1 MVQPS
6 ALPLQNNASP
16 QTGLGDG
23 IARYSSSLRAWRGG
37 LILLVIWVLALLLI
51 AGFAVGFLSAQQMR
65 SGPTIQDPRIILSL
79 IFFLGFDLIF
89 WLFLLARYRQSGYF
103 LEIFHH
109 GIQFDLPGS
118 GQKCLRWDEIDAIS
132 VEVVEAQ
139 FFGLQGRPRWRAWL
153 DPRQGKTVELDSSID
168 NLPEAISRLKA
179 ATYPNRLK
187 NYRLAFSNGQPLRFG
202 PLVIHPDHLVVQR
215 KILPQKNI
223 PWAQV
228 ALVRIEKG
236 RLIIALSRGQRYRIP
251 VKNIPNLE
259 LFLEIVKQDIHL

>member
-1 MVQPS
+1 MVQSS
-6 ALPLQNNASP
+6 ALPLQNNTSP
-16 QTGLGDG
+16 QPGLGDG
-23 IARYSSSLRAWRGG
+23 IARYTSSLRAWRGG

-51 AGFAVGFLSAQQMR
+51 AGFAAGFLASRQMR
-65 SGPTIQDPRIILSL
+65 SDITPGDPRIILSL
-79 IFFLGFDLIF
+79 ILFLGFALLF

-103 LEIFHH
+103 LEIFQH

-132 VEVVEAQ
+132 VEVVEAR

-153 DPRQGKTVELDSSID
+153 HPWRGKTVELESSID
-168 NLPEAISRLKA
+168 KLPEAISRLKA

-187 NYRLAFSNGQPLRFG
+187 NYRLAFSNGQLLRFG
-202 PLVIHPDHLVVQR
+202 PLGIHPDHLLLQR
-215 KILPQKNI
+215 KALPQKTI

-236 RLIIALSRGQRYRIP
+236 RLIVALSRGQRYRIP
-251 VKNIPNLE
+251 VKSIPNLE